1 MKTRPATHR
10 RSRSPLPAGPAGRRS
25 LGRLLRGTPRNRRVR
40 PKQSKPAIESTDG
53 GRPEPKRGSKRAAR
67 PPKRAPR
74 RPLGQLIVAA
84 LLTTVRVVVA
94 IAALGGMGWS
104 GYQGYQFAVRSSYFT
119 VRSVRLEGVK
129 RSPRADLLK
138 RLEWTKGRSIF
149 ALHSREV
156 AEALISHPWVA
167 EATAHRRLPG
177 TLEIRIEEHQPKAV
191 VLLGHL
197 YLINAAGAVFKRAS
211 QDEAEGLP
219 VISGIERLAYLNG
232 RKETL
237 HKVARALEA
246 LRLYQS
252 AKRPPVG
259 EIHVG
264 DDDEITLFLRRGGT
278 ALRFGQR
285 MSAERLH
292 KLDAVWAALGPDT
305 RRARAVYLDHEQRTE
320 RVVVRLARY
329 Q

>member
-1 MKTRPATHR
+1 MKTRAATHR
-10 RSRSPLPAGPAGRRS
+10 RSAARLAASPSGRRG
-25 LGRLLRGTPRNRRVR
+25 LGRLLRGTPRNRRVIPR
-40 PKQSKPAIESTDG
+40 QSVPAAEV
-53 GRPEPKRGSKRAAR
+53 KRAAR
-67 PPKRAPR
+67 PQPKR
-74 RPLGQLIVAA
+74 PLRQRIVAA
-84 LLTTVRVVVA
+84 VHSTVRVVVA
-94 IAALGGMGWS
+94 LAVLGGMGWS
-104 GYQGYQFAVRSSYFT
+104 GYQGYQFAVRSVYFT
-119 VRSVRLEGVK
+119 VHSIRVEGIK
-129 RSPRADLLK
+129 RSPRTELLK

-149 ALHSREV
+149 GLHSRQV
-156 AEALISHPWVA
+156 VDAVVSHPWVA
-167 EATAHRRLPG
+167 QASAHRRLPG
-177 TLEIRIEEHQPKAV
+177 TLEVHIEEHQPKAV

-197 YLINAAGAVFKRAS
+197 YLVNAAGAVFKRAS

-237 HKVARALEA
+237 HKVTRALEA

-285 MSAERLH
+285 MSATRMR

-305 RRARAVYLDHEQRTE
+305 RRARAVYLDHEQRTD